1 MFQFFFQL
9 DQPSLGLPSFV
20 LKGNNLTSFPIQAYL
35 TFISGVAH
43 TIRDAIGGGANDTD
57 ITKDV
62 EDLIN
67 FHIELANV
75 KFNCKSFHKASIEF
89 KMHAELFADSNSGRG
104 SIAVEFNPNLQSFF
118 SS

>member
-1 MFQFFFQL
+1 MLKVFLQI

-57 ITKDV
+57 ITEDI
-62 EDLIN
+62 EDLIS
-67 FHIELANV
+67 FHIGLANV
-75 KFNCKSFHKASIEF
+75 KYKCKSFHKASIQF
-89 KMHAELFADSNSGRG
+89 
-104 SIAVEFNPNLQSFF
+104 
-118 SS
+118 